1 MAICSYFESCAGC
14 TLQHMSYQSQLQKK
28 KENLSTLL
36 KKYSFPELKVFYG
49 EEFSYRNRMEFI
61 AYPNGLGLRAKEG
74 RKIVDI
80 DHCPISLPKINT
92 ILSEVRKGFFQ
103 VHSSA
108 LPLHRLMKGV
118 VIRATL
124 LGDSSLSFVLNE
136 DHPKAA
142 AEEKEK
148 IVGVIKEFS
157 ATTTAK
163 NVVVTFVPSE
173 KDDFYS
179 SNYLVIKGNDFLQE
193 KLSGRIFSFSIQG
206 FFQNNSAMAEQML
219 DYVRKIL
226 LKYPTNTAEL
236 LDLYSGVGIFGVT
249 CGELFQKT
257 IFVESFSESITFA
270 KKNSMENRLKNFSAH
285 TLHAHQLSRLK
296 LSSDLYVITDPP
308 RIGMEEKA
316 IIQLN
321 TLKPKVIVYV
331 SCNPQQLSKDL
342 AKFKRYTIKSVAL
355 FDLFP
360 QTWHGE
366 VVVELVRKE

>member
-1 MAICSYFESCAGC
+1 MALCPYFESCAGC
-14 TLQHMSYQSQLQKK
+14 TLQHMPYQSQLQKK
-28 KENLSTLL
+28 NENLSNLL
-36 KKYSFPELKVFYG
+36 KKYSFPEINVFYG
-49 EEFSYRNRMEFI
+49 EAFSYRNRMEFI
-61 AYPNGLGLRAKEG
+61 ATSKGLGLRGKDG
-74 RKIVDI
+74 SRKIVDI
-80 DHCPISLPKINT
+80 DHCPIALPQINT
-92 ILSEVRKGFFQ
+92 ILSEVRKGFFH

-236 LDLYSGVGIFGVT
+236 LDLYSVVGIFGVT
-249 CGELFQKT
+249 CG
-257 IFVESFSESITFA
+257 
-270 KKNSMENRLKNFSAH
+270 
-285 TLHAHQLSRLK
+285 
-296 LSSDLYVITDPP
+296 D
-308 RIGMEEKA
+308 
-316 IIQLN
+316 
-321 TLKPKVIVYV
+321 
-331 SCNPQQLSKDL
+331 
-342 AKFKRYTIKSVAL
+342 
-355 FDLFP
+355 
-360 QTWHGE
+360 
-366 VVVELVRKE
+366 